1 MLVERTIATPCGH
14 PESRERL
21 SNRCCPS
28 RGRRARKRPKRV
40 LAGSLRAQRQIPFG
54 VCALKKVP
62 VVSDPSTPPSGNE
75 RDERVVWNYVIFS
88 LAKVFLTR
96 NVPKLDARGKI
107 CLG

>member
-1 MLVERTIATPCGH
+1 MAILSQ
-14 PESRERL
+14 ESVYPIVAVPAVGDELAKGRNEFLPGRE
-21 SNRCCPS
+21 ST
-28 RGRRARKRPKRV
+28 
-40 LAGSLRAQRQIPFG
+40 QRQIPFG